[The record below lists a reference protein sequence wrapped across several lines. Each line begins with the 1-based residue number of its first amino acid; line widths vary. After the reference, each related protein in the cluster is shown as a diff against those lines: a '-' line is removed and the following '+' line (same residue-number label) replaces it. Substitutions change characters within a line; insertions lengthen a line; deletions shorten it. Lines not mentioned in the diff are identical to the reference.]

1 MKSTPT
7 NSPRKKDHVT
17 PEAVETTGPTG
28 HKATH
33 RDQQGCGDPRIQR
46 PGPECA
52 PGARDAREEVDD
64 HRHAATHGAD
74 HRPATLDA
82 EHPALRHEDVRG
94 VDRAEDEREGAGD
107 VERRRHHP
115 QVRGKRGARGNAGRR
130 IQEIARRVIKKIFN
144 GFIVG
149 IDRVVLSRVIGNT
162 KPKLSNSIRDE
173 ISRLYKDDIEEL
185 EVLVGK
191 QISEW
196 TKKPNN
202 IGRGEIL

>member
-1 MKSTPT
+1 MVIDKLVQFLELSPDALTVS
-7 NSPRKKDHVT
+7 NSIKKVR
-17 PEAVETTGPTG
+17 PKEAIYPLS
-28 HKATH
+28 
-33 RDQQGCGDPRIQR
+33 RIKWMS
-46 PGPECA
+46 
-52 PGARDAREEVDD
+52 
-64 HRHAATHGAD
+64 
-74 HRPATLDA
+74 
-82 EHPALRHEDVRG
+82 LRNPIILYRSKD
-94 VDRAEDEREGAGD
+94 
-107 VERRRHHP
+107 
-115 QVRGKRGARGNAGRR
+115 GRR
-130 IQEIARRVIKKIFN
+130 ILWKNINEEGLSKKIIN

-173 ISRLYKDDIEEL
+173 ISRLYKDDVEEL